1 MKRCF
6 PSLIIRECKSEPQW
20 DTPLTAMRMPIT
32 KQNKT
37 ENSTCWRGY
46 RESGSFVHCW
56 WGCKMC
62 NSWGKMDGGFSKS
75 YRQNCRRSSNCTS
88 RCILKRIENTLSLKN
103 MYINASKV
111 ETTQMFTNWWLYKNN
126 VKCCSA
132 IEKNAVVIRKITWLN
147 LENIMLS
154 ERSQTQSHILYG

>member
-1 MKRCF
+1 MVNRDMKRCF

-32 KQNKT
+32 TQNKT

-88 RCILKRIENTLSLKN
+88 RCVSRRTESRV
-103 MYINASKV
+103 SKGYLNRHV
-111 ETTQMFTNWWLYKNN
+111 HSSIMHHSQEVKAAQTSPDRWSVDCHWTPQGTPTTQP
-126 VKCCSA
+126 
-132 IEKNAVVIRKITWLN
+132 
-147 LENIMLS
+147 
-154 ERSQTQSHILYG
+154 